1 MTITLITDI
10 LRGNK
15 LNTDFKN
22 ADIIHQKI
30 LPTLKD
36 RNARANENEQISLRK
51 AAAIQQEM
59 LVVIKT
65 LNGAKKIITFNEF
78 DNNIEQMFTAEYDQF
93 LKQQQLA
100 NDLLKAYY
108 SLRIAVAALNQ
119 QVGINELLANIE
131 LTKKLIAQETMLLSE
146 STTAM
151 TTDVINLRLN
161 KIRNN
166 DTQSIYSD
174 KEVTTSLITT
184 TDRNRSHENT
194 NQYKQRLRQLSDE
207 LLELNIMTTVKLTT
221 EQINTLLQA
230 GII

>member
-1 MTITLITDI
+1 M
-10 LRGNK
+10 
-15 LNTDFKN
+15 NTDFKN

>member
-1 MTITLITDI
+1 ME
-10 LRGNK
+10 NK
-15 LNTDFKN
+15 LNTNSKN
-22 ADIIHQKI
+22 ANIIDQTI
-30 LPTLKD
+30 LPTLKN
-36 RNARANENEQISLRK
+36 RNARANENEHISLRK

-59 LVVIKT
+59 LAVIKT
-65 LNGAKKIITFNEF
+65 LNGVKKTITFNEF
-78 DNNIEQMFTAEYDQF
+78 DNNIEKMFTAEYDQF
-93 LKQQQLA
+93 IKQQKLA

-108 SLRIAVAALNQ
+108 SLRIAVAELNQ

-131 LTKKLIAQETMLLSE
+131 LTKKLIAQESILLNE

-151 TTDVINLRLN
+151 SVEVINLRLN
-161 KIRNN
+161 KIRNS

-184 TDRNRSHENT
+184 TDRNRSYETT
-194 NQYKQRLRQLSDE
+194 NQYKQQLRQLSDK
-207 LLELNIMTTVKLTT
+207 LLELNVMTKVKLRT

>member
-1 MTITLITDI
+1 M
-10 LRGNK
+10 
-15 LNTDFKN
+15 NTDFKN

-207 LLELNIMTTVKLTT
+207 LLELNIMTTVKLTP

>member
-1 MTITLITDI
+1 M
-10 LRGNK
+10 K
-15 LNTDFKN
+15 E
-22 ADIIHQKI
+22 
-30 LPTLKD
+30 

-65 LNGAKKIITFNEF
+65 LNGVKKTITFNEF
-78 DNNIEQMFTAEYDQF
+78 DNNIEQVFTAEYDQF

-131 LTKKLIAQETMLLSE
+131 LTKKLIAQETMLLNE

-151 TTDVINLRLN
+151 TVEVINLRLN
-161 KIRNN
+161 KIRNS

-174 KEVTTSLITT
+174 KEVTASLITT
-184 TDRNRSHENT
+184 TDRNRSYENT
-194 NQYKQRLRQLSDE
+194 NRYKQQLRQLSDK
-207 LLELNIMTTVKLTT
+207 LLELNVMTKVKLTP
-221 EQINTLLQA
+221 EQINILLQA